1 VGQPVRS
8 SIPRPRPLL
17 RSGQQG
23 KQAPAARSALR
34 EYGEALIIA
43 LGLALVIRTF
53 FIQAYKIPSGSMEPT
68 LLIGDHILVNKL
80 VYGLRMPDSI
90 SIPYLIYI
98 PLPTSYRGRY
108 LFRLESI
115 HHGDVVVFV
124 FPPDP
129 TKDFIKRVIGLAGD
143 TVEVRGGVVYLNG
156 AQVPDPHAHYEVPL
170 AEHVTSSPRD
180 NFGPVKVPDGKLFMM
195 GDNRDRSYDSRWWGF
210 VDENEVEGR
219 ALVMYWSWDGEG
231 SGLFNVR
238 WNRFGRLV
246 E

>member
-1 VGQPVRS
+1 MGQPVRS
-8 SIPRPRPLL
+8 SLPRLQPLPG
-17 RSGQQG
+17 SGQ
-23 KQAPAARSALR
+23 KDKKAPAERSALR

-80 VYGLRMPDSI
+80 IYGLRMPDSI
-90 SIPYLIYI
+90 LGMHPPGIPY
-98 PLPTSYRGRY
+98 GNY

-143 TVEVRGGVVYLNG
+143 TVEVRAGVVYLNG

-170 AEHVTSSPRD
+170 AEHVTPSPRD

-210 VDENEVEGR
+210 VDDDEVEGR
-219 ALVMYWSWDGEG
+219 ALVIYWSWDGEA
-231 SGLFNVR
+231 SGLVNVR
-238 WNRFGRLV
+238 WDRFGKLV

>member
-8 SIPRPRPLL
+8 SLPRLQPVPG
-17 RSGQQG
+17 SGQER
-23 KQAPAARSALR
+23 KKAPAERSALR

-80 VYGLRMPDSI
+80 IYGLRMPDSI
-90 SIPYLIYI
+90 LGLHPPGIPY
-98 PLPTSYRGRY
+98 GHY
-108 LFRLESI
+108 LFRLESV

-143 TVEVRGGVVYLNG
+143 TIEVRGGVVYLNG

-170 AEHVTSSPRD
+170 AEHVTPSPRD

-210 VDENEVEGR
+210 VDDNEVEGR
-219 ALVMYWSWDGEG
+219 ALIIYWSWDGEA